1 MFIRFPLAIS
11 TSKVV
16 FSLEG
21 STLGKGANLVDT
33 KLLSAPE
40 SNKILALCWFIK
52 NVLVTTL
59 EALDSVVDQ
68 LSSQVLIYRL
78 KDLRAKDRARDQIV
92 EILMDMVMSLQRRLD
107 GAPRGP

>member
-1 MFIRFPLAIS
+1 MTVLRDDVSSMQTAI
-11 TSKVV
+11 
-16 FSLEG
+16 
-21 STLGKGANLVDT
+21 
-33 KLLSAPE
+33 
-40 SNKILALCWFIK
+40 
-52 NVLVTTL
+52 

-78 KDLRAKDRARDQIV
+78 MIEDLRARDIARDQTV